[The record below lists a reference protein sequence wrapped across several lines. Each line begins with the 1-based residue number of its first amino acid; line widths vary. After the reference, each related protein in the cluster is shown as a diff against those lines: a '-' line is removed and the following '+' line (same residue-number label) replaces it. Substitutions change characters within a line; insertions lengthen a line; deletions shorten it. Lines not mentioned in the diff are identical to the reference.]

1 MAREWESGERMR
13 KWRGN
18 RIMERG
24 RENGEKI
31 SLHFL
36 SLHFLSLSIFSF
48 SLHFLS
54 NFSLALYFISIFL
67 LVRHFLAGRLPQV
80 LPPCTAL
87 IFSDCFIL
95 TILESHL
102 ILHCLAH
109 WRILH
114 YHICTLPLA
123 HQAYS
128 GCLLS
133 DIALART
140 CPSLLPSGH
149 FYFFVIVIWIIPSL
163 QAEKALHRLKKFYT
177 CWKKVLHGLSKCPV
191 LISIGIVVPPTRC
204 RYLQHTPY
212 HVQ

>member
-1 MAREWESGERMR
+1 MEREG
-13 KWRGN
+13 GN
-18 RIMERG
+18 RERIRKC
-24 RENGEKI
+24 RESI

-36 SLHFLSLSIFSF
+36 IFSPFPLQFLARSLFHLHFLASSPFSRRPPAASF
-48 SLHFLS
+48 ATLHSF
-54 NFSLALYFISIFL
+54 NL
-67 LVRHFLAGRLPQV
+67 LWLFHSHNIGEPSYITL
-80 LPPCTAL
+80 PCTLAHFC
-87 IFSDCFIL
+87 IITFS
-95 TILESHL
+95 
-102 ILHCLAH
+102 HCLADQ
-109 WRILH
+109 
-114 YHICTLPLA
+114 T
-123 HQAYS
+123 YS